1 MTDLVYD
8 YITMGV
14 DMMISAAMLTAI
26 VILLRG
32 STILSQYSAAQ
43 QMNTDRIN
51 YYKQYNMYDMTEG
64 LTAADAKSALS
75 YYRHTMTVYVWLN
88 STDSDYGKKCIM
100 NDPKTGKYYYIDID
114 KNVQTEITYDDISN
128 YIQSTM
134 LFKCKLAEDNQS
146 KAFNDN
152 STYKGGVITT
162 IIFY

>member
-8 YITMGV
+8 YLTMGV
-14 DMMISAAMLTAI
+14 DMMISAAMLTAV
-26 VILLRG
+26 VILLQG

-51 YYKQYNMYDMTEG
+51 YYKQYNMYDMTTG

-75 YYRHTMTVYVWLN
+75 YYRHTVTVYVWLD
-88 STDSDYGKKCIM
+88 STDTSYGKKCIKT
-100 NDPKTGKYYYIDID
+100 DPKTGKYYYITESG
-114 KNVQTEITYDDISN
+114 QTEITYDDISN

-146 KAFNDN
+146 KVFNDN

>member
-8 YITMGV
+8 YLTMGV

-51 YYKQYNMYDMTEG
+51 YYKQYNMYDMTTG

-75 YYRHTMTVYVWLN
+75 YYRHTATVYVWLD
-88 STDSDYGKKCIM
+88 STTTSYGKKCIK
-100 NDPKTGKYYYIDID
+100 NDPKTGKYYYIT
-114 KNVQTEITYDDISN
+114 KSGQTPITYDDISN

-146 KAFNDN
+146 KVFNDN

>member
-8 YITMGV
+8 YLTMGV

-75 YYRHTMTVYVWLN
+75 YYRHTVTVYVWLE
-88 STDSDYGKKCIM
+88 STDTSYGGKCIK
-100 NDPKTGKYYYIDID
+100 NNPKTGKYYYIEGLEE
-114 KNVQTEITYDDISN
+114 TEITYDDISN

-146 KAFNDN
+146 KVFDDN

>member
-8 YITMGV
+8 YLTMGV
-14 DMMISAAMLTAI
+14 DMMISAAMLAAI
-26 VILLRG
+26 VVLLRG
-32 STILSQYSAAQ
+32 STVLSQYSATQ

-51 YYKQYNMYDMTEG
+51 YYKQYNMYDMTTG

-75 YYRHTMTVYVWLN
+75 YYRHTATVYVWLE
-88 STDSDYGKKCIM
+88 STDTSYGKECIKTE
-100 NDPKTGKYYYIDID
+100 PKTGKYYYITESG
-114 KNVQTEITYDDISN
+114 QTEITYDDISN

-146 KAFNDN
+146 KVFNDN

>member
-8 YITMGV
+8 YLTMGV
-14 DMMISAAMLTAI
+14 DMMISAAMLTAV

-43 QMNTDRIN
+43 QMNADRIN
-51 YYKQYNMYDMTEG
+51 YYKQYNMYDMTTG

-75 YYRHTMTVYVWLN
+75 YYRHTVTVYVWLD
-88 STDSDYGKKCIM
+88 STDTSYGKKCIKT
-100 NDPKTGKYYYIDID
+100 DPKTGKYYYIDED
-114 KNVQTEITYDDISN
+114 GQTEITYDDISN

-146 KAFNDN
+146 KVFNDN